1 MITVEFFTSGNVIG
15 GFKVSGHAGYDDA
28 GLDIVCAAVSSA
40 VQHTANLITE
50 IFGYE
55 AEVTANNNA
64 VTLKAVSYDDSTLQK
79 LFKGLILHLE
89 VLSEDFKGTIKLKY
103 TEV

>member
-1 MITVEFFTSGNVIG
+1 MITAEFFTADNVII
-15 GFKVSGHAGYDDA
+15 GFKISGHSGYDDE
-28 GLDIVCAAVSSA
+28 GSDIVCAAVSSA

-50 IFGYE
+50 IFGYN
-55 AEVTANNNA
+55 AEVAAQNNA
-64 VTLKAVSYDDSTLQK
+64 VVLKAVSYEDSTLQK